1 MAKKLITRRSFI
13 IGGSAVVTY
22 LLWGQ
27 FSIAVRKYTI
37 EILNLPQE
45 YEGFTILH
53 LSDLHSKWFGDGQKY
68 LLQTINKEHFDL
80 IAITGDLVNKTNPKM
95 EPGLELIKGLKDK
108 PVFFVP
114 GNHEWWSGYKMRKP
128 LLSLGVHIL
137 ENDSFKLKK
146 GRRHLWIT
154 GVDDPYSGRDDLE
167 KSLNNI
173 DDNEP
178 IILLAHAPEIFPK
191 GVKSK
196 IDLIL
201 VGHTHGGQIRLPF
214 IGAIIVPGQSLFP
227 KYDYGLYREEK
238 TNMIITGGLGESS
251 LPIRFNIRPE
261 IVLVTLTSK

>member
-1 MAKKLITRRSFI
+1 MTKKLITRRSFI

-22 LLWGQ
+22 LLWGE

-37 EILNLPQE
+37 RISNLPQE

-53 LSDLHSKWFGDGQKY
+53 LSDLHSKWFGDEQKY
-68 LLQTINKEHFDL
+68 LLKTINQEQFDL
-80 IAITGDLVNKTNPKM
+80 VAITGDLVNKTDPKL

-114 GNHEWWSGYKMRKP
+114 GNHEWWSGYKMREP

-137 ENDSFKLKK
+137 ENHSFKLKK
-146 GRRHLWIT
+146 GHKHLWLT

-167 KSLNNI
+167 KSLTNI
-173 DDNEP
+173 DDDGP

-201 VGHTHGGQIRLPF
+201 VGHTHGGQIGR
-214 IGAIIVPGQSLFP
+214 AHV
-227 KYDYGLYREEK
+227 
-238 TNMIITGGLGESS
+238 
-251 LPIRFNIRPE
+251 
-261 IVLVTLTSK
+261 